1 MRSWRRVAPLWM
13 AATLVT
19 GAAADEPVSEAR
31 DVSQPFSEVRL
42 AGGFDLELTQGDAVS
57 LTIEAPR
64 EDLPLI
70 RSDVSKGV
78 LTLRWEETGPFRFLG
93 WHSRHRRARARLTA
107 KSIERLVVTGS
118 GSVHSGSWTSPAL
131 ELSISGAGAVKLD
144 RLRAARLAC
153 DVTGSGHIQ
162 LAGSATNQKIRI
174 SGSGNYL
181 APELMSQ
188 SASASITGSGK
199 AELWV
204 QRTLHASITG
214 SGDVRYYG
222 TPTLTQ
228 SVSGSGRVTSLGAK
242 EPTTQD

>member
-31 DVSQPFSEVRL
+31 DVSQPFTEVRL
-42 AGGFDLELTQGDAVS
+42 TEFELELTQGDAVS

-64 EDLPLI
+64 ADLPLI
-70 RSDVSKGV
+70 RSDVSNGV
-78 LTLRWEETGPFRFLG
+78 LTLRWEETGPLGFLG
-93 WHSRHRRARARLTA
+93 WHSRHRRARVRLTA
-107 KSIERLVVTGS
+107 KSIERLVVAGS

-131 ELSISGAGAVKLD
+131 ELSISGSGAVKLD
-144 RLRAARLAC
+144 RLRAARLTC
-153 DVTGSGHIQ
+153 DVTGGGDIQ
-162 LAGSATNQKIRI
+162 LAGSATHQKIRI